1 MNLERSQ
8 QRIRV
13 LMSRFVSQ
21 VKSATAMQKT
31 DINKLAQTILIPLI
45 AKVYGYQNLNDLD
58 FTEGSNYP
66 SVDLG
71 DETAR
76 VAFQI
81 TATRGIK
88 KVKDTLTKF
97 VEHKL
102 YEKYDRIIIYI
113 ITDRQKKYEDEEIN
127 KIIQGKF
134 SFDVK
139 KDIWDYR
146 NILEEVA
153 KFQIEKARE
162 IEKILE
168 ANFGEERKEP
178 DWEVVDKVDK
188 ILNKSTE
195 LFVGGSE
202 NFQKLDNF

>member
-1 MNLERSQ
+1 
-8 QRIRV
+8 
-13 LMSRFVSQ
+13 
-21 VKSATAMQKT
+21 MQKT
-31 DINKLAQTILIPLI
+31 DINKDAQTILIPLL
-45 AKVYGYQNLNDLD
+45 AEVYGYQNLNNLD

-102 YEKYDRIIIYI
+102 YEKYERIIIYI
-113 ITDRQKKYEDEEIN
+113 ITERQKKYEDEEIN

-162 IEKILE
+162 VEKILE

-178 DWEVVDKVDK
+178 DWEVVDKVEQ
-188 ILNKSTE
+188 IINKSTE

-202 NFQKLDNF
+202 NFLPKTGQFFSS